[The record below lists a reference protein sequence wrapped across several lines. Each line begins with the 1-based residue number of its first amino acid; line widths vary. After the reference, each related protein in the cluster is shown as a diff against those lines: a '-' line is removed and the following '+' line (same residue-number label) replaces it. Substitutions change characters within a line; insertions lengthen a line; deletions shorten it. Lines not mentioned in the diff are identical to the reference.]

1 VIVYRITALLTAV
14 LFYGCGFGDGPFS
27 TLQSPVVGGTPADD
41 DPGTVLVVIPG
52 GRGCTGTVI
61 SERVVLTAKHCTS
74 GTTADQWRVLVGPAP
89 LQVATR
95 DAEYLVAEIRE
106 TPGDGTGVGED
117 LAAMLLDE
125 DFEFDF
131 YRWAFEGHSSV
142 EVGAP
147 VRHVGF
153 GNTIA
158 GDSGSAGSR
167 NTRSGNLTAVFSG
180 SLNAEVGA
188 CPGDSGGPLFN
199 ADDVLLGVAHDIL
212 TSDCSGDARF
222 TRLEPWADFVNNALT
237 ATGGCVP
244 TAWDDPCNDGVDNDC
259 NGTVDDGCNPQDAG
273 TDAGGGDAP
282 QDGTA
287 QDADAGGGGDDAGT
301 GGDDAGR
308 DSGSGTDTGD
318 YTGDYTGSVKGGCS
332 TSGGNPGLVLLVL
345 VILYRGRRSTS
356 KKHRSRRTA

>member
-1 VIVYRITALLTAV
+1 MIVYRITALLTAV
-14 LFYGCGFGDGPFS
+14 LFCGCGLGDGPFS
-27 TLQSPVVGGTPADD
+27 AVQSPVVGGTPADD
-41 DPGTVLVVIPG
+41 DPGVVLVVIPG
-52 GRGCTGTVI
+52 DRGCSGVAINT
-61 SERVVLTAKHCTS
+61 RVVLTAKHCTS

-95 DAEYLVAEIRE
+95 DAEYLVTEIRE
-106 TPGDGTGVGED
+106 APGDTGVGED
-117 LAAMLLDE
+117 LAIMLLDE

-131 YRWAFEGHSSV
+131 YRWAFEGHASV

-167 NTRSGNLTAVFSG
+167 NTRSGNLTAVYSG
-180 SLNAEVGA
+180 SLNAAVGA

-222 TRLEPWADFVNNALT
+222 TRLEPWADLIEQALT
-237 ATGGCVP
+237 DTGGCVP
-244 TAWDDPCNDGVDNDC
+244 TEWDDPCDGVDNDC
-259 NGTVDDGCNPQDAG
+259 DGTVDNGCVPPEE
-273 TDAGGGDAP
+273 DAGGGD
-282 QDGTA
+282 
-287 QDADAGGGGDDAGT
+287 DAGVGGDDAGSGTDTGGGDDAGT
-301 GGDDAGR
+301 GTDT
-308 DSGSGTDTGD
+308 SSGTDIGD
-318 YTGDYTGSVKGGCS
+318 YTGTVKGGCS

-345 VILYRGRRSTS
+345 VILYRFRRSTS
-356 KKHRSRRTA
+356 ETHRSRRTS